1 MLPYFAGYQNSF
13 TTGGFTEG
21 FTGNIPAATRSS
33 HSSFTPAPS
42 QTGFNIQP
50 APTVTRETNF
60 IQPPTVTRTRR
71 ETTFAVESDTVVYTT
86 EEPCPA
92 PLGLDIP
99 PGVPSGVDSRD
110 GEQTCI
116 ANHTPIQQSQQYTN
130 AGIEQCTREG
140 INQCAGIQQSA
151 SVGVCLSG
159 NVEIGSDTHKDILC
173 RDIHAVCSQKDKS
186 ASKDIPNQGDL
197 CTNSNCIN
205 RDICANKDIFSHVT
219 HGNITPCC
227 VEQTSEARQT
237 VVGARRL
244 PWQRGAPSM
253 EQGHPV
259 TLVAST
265 LVDNPLVSSKLVA
278 STLVGSSDSGLG
290 MSAQSGDIE
299 TTACNIEGTTNI
311 MGDAGDSG
319 APNRGQIQGHGGQTQ
334 GHGGQSQGHG
344 VIPTV
349 SISSGSAGRQDG
361 VPVGGIPQVRVASM
375 GLNAGSNHSDPGA
388 GEDPCVQCQQHRLGG
403 YHHPCNRLSHSS
415 HNNSGHNNNMHSD
428 ELDSNRLK
436 PHDCMSPSVR
446 PKLMGLSDWRDARTD
461 TSSDTGDVKQKG
473 P

>member
-13 TTGGFTEG
+13 TVGGGGFTGGFTG
-21 FTGNIPAATRSS
+21 IPPAATNTN
-33 HSSFTPAPS
+33 HNSFTSAPN
-42 QTGFNIQP
+42 QTEFN
-50 APTVTRETNF
+50 
-60 IQPPTVTRTRR
+60 IQPPTVTRTTRR
-71 ETTFAVESDTVVYTT
+71 ETTFAVESDSVIYTT
-86 EEPCPA
+86 EEPCLA
-92 PLGLDIP
+92 PLGLNIP
-99 PGVPSGVDSRD
+99 PGVPSGVDRKD
-110 GEQTCI
+110 GELTCI
-116 ANHTPIQQSQQYTN
+116 AHHTPIQQSQQ
-130 AGIEQCTREG
+130 CTSVG
-140 INQCAGIQQSA
+140 INQCAGIQQCASA
-151 SVGVCLSG
+151 GICLSG
-159 NVEIGSDTHKDILC
+159 NVEIGSDTHKDIVC
-173 RDIHAVCSQKDKS
+173 GDIHGVCSQKDKG
-186 ASKDIPNQGDL
+186 ASKDILAQGDI

-205 RDICANKDIFSHVT
+205 RDICTNKDIFSHVI

-299 TTACNIEGTTNI
+299 TTACNIEATTNI
-311 MGDAGDSG
+311 MGDAGGSG
-319 APNRGQIQGHGGQTQ
+319 APNRGQLQ

-361 VPVGGIPQVRVASM
+361 VPASSIPQVRVASA

-388 GEDPCVQCQQHRLGG
+388 VEDSCVPCQQHRLG
-403 YHHPCNRLSHSS
+403 YNPCNRLSHSS
-415 HNNSGHNNNMHSD
+415 HNNSGHNNNVHPD

-461 TSSDTGDVKQKG
+461 TSSDTGNVMQKG
-473 P
+473 PYSPAEKICLR